1 MSPILLVF
9 FMIDIDYL
17 RHIVEKEIAEKDIFL
32 VNIDVSPSNSITVK
46 IDSKNGISIKECIQ
60 LNRFIENNFDR
71 DEEDYQL
78 EVSSPGIDQ
87 PFQVIEQYEKYVGKE
102 IEIVLINGDKFNG
115 ILKST
120 NENEIELE
128 IEKKISI
135 VGKKKKEK
143 VKEQRIIN
151 YKDMKSAKLK
161 VMFK

>member
-17 RHIVEKEIAEKDIFL
+17 RHIVEKEIAEKGIFL

-46 IDSKNGISIKECIQ
+46 IDSKNGVSIKECIQ